1 MKKILALLLA
11 LLLLPACQGSR
22 RVAGSCTLSISC
34 QNILD
39 NQDRLAENKRGLL
52 PEDGWLLAPTQ
63 VAFYRG
69 ETVFDLLQ
77 RVTRE
82 NHIHLEFSKSPLYN
96 SAYVEGIGNLY
107 ELDCGAASGWMFQ
120 VNGAFPNM
128 GASAVELQDGDQ
140 VQWSYTLNLGGD
152 LGQGVEEQ
160 P

>member
-22 RVAGSCTLSISC
+22 TVAGSCTLSISC

-82 NHIHLEFSKSPLYN
+82 KHIHLEFSKSPLYN

-120 VNGAFPNM
+120 VNGTFPNV

-152 LGQGVEEQ
+152 LGQVVEEQ